1 MLVQFKKQ
9 VNIYFGKGF
18 MGITKIVNVFLE
30 NVSHA
35 LKKLT
40 TCISNNGQNVQC
52 ALQSYC
58 VKCFNTFV
66 DFFAGIQFYFYY
78 CHTILQ

>member
-1 MLVQFKKQ
+1 
-9 VNIYFGKGF
+9 

-66 DFFAGIQFYFYY
+66 DFLTVFV
-78 CHTILQ
+78 TITNLVTFLKIKVNTKIFL